1 MKSLLDR
8 RKIYKLFKGIFLL
21 VFLLLF
27 FPLATPHSLQDLSSH
42 QGLNLGHSS
51 ESPESYPLDHWGTPR
66 FSLYSLNITSY
77 L

>member
-1 MKSLLDR
+1 MKSLLHR

-21 VFLLLF
+21 VFLLF

-51 ESPESYPLDHWGTPR
+51 EHAESLPLDHQGIPV
-66 FSLYSLNITSY
+66 
-77 L
+77 